1 MKPYNVIIIDD
12 HALVAKGIRLL
23 IESLDNYQVLDEC
36 RNGKEFVERNAQ
48 KKKLPDI
55 ILLDINMPVM
65 NGFETME
72 WMNSNEL
79 KIPVLALSINNDDE
93 SVIKML
99 RLGVKGYL
107 SKDTDADELLKAMNT
122 ILTQGFYYSDIVNS
136 KLLRNLNEEPTA
148 NVDSYNL
155 KEREIEFL
163 NLACTELT
171 YAQIAEQMFL
181 SPKSV
186 DHYREALFEKFDVK
200 SRIGL
205 VLFAIKNK
213 LFKMDLS

>member
-23 IESLDNYQVLDEC
+23 IDSLDNYQVLDEC

-48 KKKLPDI
+48 NKKLPDI

-72 WMNSNEL
+72 WMNSIEL

-136 KLLRNLNEEPTA
+136 KLLRNLNEEPPA
-148 NVDSYNL
+148 NVDSYTL

-213 LFKMDLS
+213 LFKVDLS